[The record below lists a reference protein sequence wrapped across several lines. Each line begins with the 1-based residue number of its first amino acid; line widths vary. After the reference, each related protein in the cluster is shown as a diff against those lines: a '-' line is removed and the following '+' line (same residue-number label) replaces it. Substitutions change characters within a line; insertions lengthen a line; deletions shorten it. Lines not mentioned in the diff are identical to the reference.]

1 MVFVGAPSAT
11 VLVLSCSH
19 AVPFGPF
26 GRSFVHGCSSFVAVH
41 IRARF
46 FHRFGFHVYLSPYHM
61 DNRAALVCAWF
72 GLSCSCNCL
81 QSLSKFGQVAK
92 SPILVPV
99 QSFTRARVVLVWV
112 YSVTGSTI
120 VTSSDL
126 RPVLKSIKLHTAV
139 FTTL

>member
-61 DNRAALVCAWF
+61 DNRAALVYVWF
-72 GLSCSCNCL
+72 VLFVRAVRAVP
-81 QSLSKFGQVAK
+81 SKYKPVVK
-92 SPILVPV
+92 SPIFEPV
-99 QSFTRARVVLVWV
+99 QSFTRARVVLVRA

-120 VTSSDL
+120 VISSVL
-126 RPVLKSIKLHTAV
+126 RPVLKSIKLQTAV